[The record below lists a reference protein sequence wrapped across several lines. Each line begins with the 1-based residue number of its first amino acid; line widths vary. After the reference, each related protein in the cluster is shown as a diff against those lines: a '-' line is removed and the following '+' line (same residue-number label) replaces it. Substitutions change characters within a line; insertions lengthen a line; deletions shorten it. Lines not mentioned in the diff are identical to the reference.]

1 MLTLLVTYTAKA
13 GQRDAFLQAVLQS
26 GLPERIR
33 QEDGCLRYDYFLS
46 VQNADEI
53 LLVEQWQTDEKQ
65 QAHLRAPHM
74 DRLRRLKSENV
85 ADAQLGRVHRD

>member
-46 VQNADEI
+46 AERPDEI
-53 LLVEQWQTDEKQ
+53 LLAEQ
-65 QAHLRAPHM
+65 
-74 DRLRRLKSENV
+74 
-85 ADAQLGRVHRD
+85 

>member
-33 QEDGCLRYDYFLS
+33 QEKGCLR
-46 VQNADEI
+46 
-53 LLVEQWQTDEKQ
+53 
-65 QAHLRAPHM
+65 
-74 DRLRRLKSENV
+74 
-85 ADAQLGRVHRD
+85 